1 MVDHFLVR
9 KQNEEKQ
16 VFGKAIEPEFSVF
29 HTYWIRSSHLP
40 FIEVQFSQS
49 PEGGYSNS
57 SWKFKEC
64 SFSNR
69 MNILKYSYGF

>member
-29 HTYWIRSSHLP
+29 HTY
-40 FIEVQFSQS
+40 
-49 PEGGYSNS
+49 
-57 SWKFKEC
+57 
-64 SFSNR
+64 
-69 MNILKYSYGF
+69 